1 MADVSKNLKVYTTYG
16 PKSAKGTKPAIVAKM
31 IEKAK
36 RPLFVVGSDVLEEK
50 LLARAQAIAKKGIP
64 VAATGHSIKGFIDEE
79 EVDAKYINIHFL
91 GTFLCDPK
99 WGGLDDNGCYDLI
112 ILLGHKK
119 YYINQV
125 LSGLKNFSDLKT
137 INIGRHYTQNATM
150 SFGNTTPEVHLEALD
165 ELIDNL

>member
-79 EVDAKYINIHFL
+79 GVDAKYINIHSL

-99 WGGLDDNGCYDLI
+99 WGG
-112 ILLGHKK
+112 
-119 YYINQV
+119 
-125 LSGLKNFSDLKT
+125 
-137 INIGRHYTQNATM
+137 
-150 SFGNTTPEVHLEALD
+150 
-165 ELIDNL
+165 

>member
-1 MADVSKNLKVYTTYG
+1 MVDVTKNLKVYTTYG
-16 PKSAKGTKPAIVAKM
+16 PKTAKGTKPAIVAKM

-36 RPLFVVGSDVLEEK
+36 RPLFVVGSEVLEEE
-50 LLARAQAIAKKGIP
+50 LLARAKAIAKKGIP

-79 EVDAKYINIHFL
+79 GVDAKYINIHFL

-125 LSGLKNFSDLKT
+125 LSGLKNFQT
-137 INIGRHYTQNATM
+137 
-150 SFGNTTPEVHLEALD
+150 
-165 ELIDNL
+165 